1 MRGNARVRV
10 RVWYT
15 LQRSYHRA
23 TRNLCPIVPTRWHYY
38 GDLVRVPT
46 HISDPILFATCYHI
60 ANLFWMHQ
68 LESNDAFWRS
78 FTFIVVQLMYDLE
91 ERGGMLR
98 AIFISHACET
108 GVVRQAMGQKRCSW
122 YCTGQHNASHRG
134 VLCYDRKL
142 ADWKVGETDEGGHR
156 AVFER
161 PEKAFYW
168 RGRDN

>member
-1 MRGNARVRV
+1 MVHVAAIVSPCDKK
-10 RVWYT
+10 
-15 LQRSYHRA
+15 LMSD
-23 TRNLCPIVPTRWHYY
+23 CPHSVALLWGSGEGTNPHFR
-38 GDLVRVPT
+38 
-46 HISDPILFATCYHI
+46 SDPLCDRWKPCYHI

>member
-1 MRGNARVRV
+1 MRGNARLGV
-10 RVWYT
+10 RVWCT

-23 TRNLCPIVPTRWHYY
+23 TGNFTHMSDCPHSVAFLLGSGEGTNPHFR
-38 GDLVRVPT
+38 
-46 HISDPILFATCYHI
+46 SDPLCDRWKPCYHI

-122 YCTGQHNASHRG
+122 YCTATQ
-134 VLCYDRKL
+134 CI
-142 ADWKVGETDEGGHR
+142 
-156 AVFER
+156 
-161 PEKAFYW
+161 
-168 RGRDN
+168 